1 MKTFRFRPPDG
12 SRLPFTYGRVAK
24 GAIAL
29 TIVPRLLA
37 RRGVEQLPL
46 GKSYW
51 GDETRVLAPPEA
63 GPWLVNPLTGERL
76 TVDRGA
82 LLLAEVF
89 MSFPV
94 ALLVNEA

>member
-1 MKTFRFRPPDG
+1 M
-12 SRLPFTYGRVAK
+12 
-24 GAIAL
+24 
-29 TIVPRLLA
+29 
-37 RRGVEQLPL
+37 
-46 GKSYW
+46 
-51 GDETRVLAPPEA
+51 LAPPEA

-89 MSFPV
+89 TSFPV